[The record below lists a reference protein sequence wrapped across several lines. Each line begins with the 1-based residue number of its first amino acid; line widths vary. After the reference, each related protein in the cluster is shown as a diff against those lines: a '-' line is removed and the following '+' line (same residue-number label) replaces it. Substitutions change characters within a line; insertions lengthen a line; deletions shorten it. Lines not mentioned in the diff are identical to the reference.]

1 MEDYEIATIIAAPLG
16 VTALVFSIASLNGWS
31 TKSFETWQLILASLH
46 LSLAITMYIL
56 TGIADD
62 PWTVPV
68 KLSYNRWEVHEL
80 GECSAGQPCTIY
92 VESDDVG
99 DFKTTYMVIILHFG
113 QCLI

>member
-1 MEDYEIATIIAAPLG
+1 MDDYEIITIIAAPLG
-16 VTALVFSIASLNGWS
+16 ITALVFSIASLNGWS
-31 TKSFETWQLILASLH
+31 IKSFETWQLILASLH

-99 DFKTTYMVIILHFG
+99 DFKTTYLV
-113 QCLI
+113 